1 MIRSLLLK
9 KISQFVDETYDFTL
23 LRMAGV
29 TLKNLKDKEKL
40 DVQMTFDNY
49 EKYESESKVQL
60 LINDLNRKAN
70 KDLFFSGS
78 KLKERKNG
86 DK

>member
-1 MIRSLLLK
+1 
-9 KISQFVDETYDFTL
+9 
-23 LRMAGV
+23 MAGV

-70 KDLFFSGS
+70 KDLFFSGN

>member
-1 MIRSLLLK
+1 
-9 KISQFVDETYDFTL
+9 
-23 LRMAGV
+23 
-29 TLKNLKDKEKL
+29 
-40 DVQMTFDNY
+40 MTFDNY

>member
-1 MIRSLLLK
+1 
-9 KISQFVDETYDFTL
+9 
-23 LRMAGV
+23 MAGV